1 MSNELTRDSFWVVIP
16 TFNRSD
22 DLIATLDSLAK
33 SELNIDQIVVV
44 DNGSKDDT
52 VAKMQAHYPK
62 VHLVSLET
70 NIGATGGSNA
80 GFDYA
85 LAQGAEYVIRMDSDI
100 EVDPGFLAPLIEVA
114 NSDPKIGVI
123 GPKIYYYNP
132 PDEIWYAGVEAKDS
146 LFNITDSFRHQK
158 DSPANSHQREVDY
171 AWGAT
176 MLISREVLEKTG
188 GFDTD
193 FFIYHEEMDF
203 CKRVRALGY
212 RIIFVPES
220 KIWHKVGSEANN
232 AFTAY
237 HWNKS
242 KIIFFKKH
250 APNLFLRIYFIV
262 YAFAYA
268 FADALIHALKLR
280 EKTGNRGPLKD
291 TLRGLWAG
299 LTLTLTE
306 PKEM

>member
-1 MSNELTRDSFWVVIP
+1 MNNKFWIVIP
-16 TFNRSD
+16 TFNRAD
-22 DLIATLDSLAK
+22 DLIATLDSLTK
-33 SELNIDQIVVV
+33 SEVNMEQVVIV

-52 VAKMQAHYPK
+52 VEKMQKHYPEI
-62 VHLVSLET
+62 HLLALEK

-80 GFDYA
+80 GFDFA
-85 LAQGAEYVIRMDSDI
+85 LAHGADYVIRMDSDI
-100 EVDPGFLAPLIEVA
+100 EVDPDFLAPLVEVA

-146 LFNITDSFRHQK
+146 LFNITDGFRHQK

-203 CKRVRALGY
+203 CERVRGLGY
-212 RIIFVPES
+212 RIFFVPES
-220 KIWHKVGSEANN
+220 KIWHKVGSEVNN

-242 KIIFFKKH
+242 KIIFFRKH
-250 APNLFLRIYFIV
+250 ASNIFLNIYFIFYV
-262 YAFAYA
+262 FAYA
-268 FADALIHALKLR
+268 FADALFHELKLR
-280 EKTGNRGPLKD
+280 KKSRNRGPLKD
-291 TLRGLWAG
+291 ALHGLLDG
-299 LTLTLTE
+299 LFINL
-306 PKEM
+306 

>member
-1 MSNELTRDSFWVVIP
+1 MSDKLTRDSFWVVIP
-16 TFNRSD
+16 TFNRAD

-33 SELNIDQIVVV
+33 SEINMDQIVVV

-52 VAKMQAHYPK
+52 VAKMAAHFPK
-62 VHLVSLET
+62 VPLLKLEN

-85 LAQGAEYVIRMDSDI
+85 LAQGADYVIRMDSDI
-100 EVDPGFLAPLIEVA
+100 EVGPGFLAPLIEVA
-114 NSDPKIGVI
+114 NSDPKIGII

-146 LFNITDSFRHQK
+146 FFNITDGFRHQK

-193 FFIYHEEMDF
+193 FFIYYEEMDF
-203 CKRVRALGY
+203 CERVRSLGY

-242 KIIFFKKH
+242 KIIFFRKH
-250 APNLFLRIYFIV
+250 APNLLMKVYFVFYV
-262 YAFAYA
+262 YGYA
-268 FADALIHALKLR
+268 FADAIIHGLKIR
-280 EKTGNRGPLKD
+280 KKSGNRGPLKFA
-291 TLRGLWAG
+291 LKGLWTG
-299 LTLTLTE
+299 LTFPLT
-306 PKEM
+306 KS